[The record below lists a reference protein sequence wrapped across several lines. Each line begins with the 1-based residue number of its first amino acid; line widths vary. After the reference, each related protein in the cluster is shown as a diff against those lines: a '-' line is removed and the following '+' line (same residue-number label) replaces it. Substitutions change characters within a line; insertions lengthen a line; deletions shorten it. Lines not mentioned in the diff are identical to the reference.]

1 MAERKNPM
9 DRYLPTLGTGVVEW
23 IGVRP
28 HRREPLISVDRVS
41 AVAEYGLEGDHRMSK
56 TPGSG
61 RQVTLISSEFL
72 QQIRQHL
79 GLEDLEP
86 ARLRRNIVIS
96 GINLNALRRQRFQI
110 GEALLEA
117 TQLCHPCA
125 RMESELGPGAV
136 VAMFGYGGLC
146 ARVISGG
153 VIAIG
158 DSVVHAGQS

>member
-86 ARLRRNIVIS
+86 ARLRRILPSSNSLLSPIS
-96 GINLNALRRQRFQI
+96 MLSFSS
-110 GEALLEA
+110 
-117 TQLCHPCA
+117 
-125 RMESELGPGAV
+125 ES
-136 VAMFGYGGLC
+136 
-146 ARVISGG
+146 
-153 VIAIG
+153 
-158 DSVVHAGQS
+158 